1 MKRDATMHQHWNSST
16 QHTVWPV
23 QDCRL
28 EEVAH
33 PERPKE
39 RHVVTCPTPS
49 FSLLGAIA
57 KRIAANGNAEREL

>member
-1 MKRDATMHQHWNSST
+1 MHQLQWNSCT
-16 QHTVWPV
+16 QHTVWAV

-57 KRIAANGNAEREL
+57 KRIAANGNTEREL